1 MPESNPANPIA
12 SPPQDSAVAG
22 ATAPCDLGG
31 EASEVL
37 KDHPD
42 TPCTSGACSVSGGG
56 GGPTVYLETF
66 GCQMNVLDSQLV
78 TGQLRALGYRF
89 IDDWK
94 AADVV
99 LYNTCSVRE
108 VAENKVWSRIGKYRK
123 HHEAMAA
130 QGKDSGGTSG
140 ETSGGSGGGP
150 SVLGVI
156 GCMAERDGQDMMRKH
171 PQVDLLCGPGELDK
185 VPMLIDN
192 VMKTRVAE
200 RDGTTDSLD
209 AEFFAP
215 QVALQGNTHRRS
227 GTLSAAEDQLELVD
241 LSRSFSPDLNSGGGG
256 KSAYVRITRGC
267 NKLCTYCVVPHTRG
281 AEVHRPPQHIVDEC
295 KKLVDHGVLEI
306 TLLGQT
312 VNHYHY
318 DQAAAVTVNG
328 VLQPQVGTVISPNQG
343 TGGPSPVFNS
353 TTTSFAQLLHRIHE
367 EVPGL
372 ARLRFVTNFP
382 RDFGDDIL
390 QVIRDSPRIC
400 RYLHLPVQSG
410 SNRILK
416 LMNRGYKVEQFYELI
431 DRVREYLPDA
441 ELATDIICGFPTE
454 TDEDHQ
460 QTAELLRR
468 CRFKNSFIFKYSPRP
483 GTTAI
488 DRFKDDVPND
498 IKKKRN
504 NELLAIQTDAST
516 AIHQSYI
523 GQTVRVFVEQ
533 VSAKSRKAANRA
545 PGNFP
550 APGSP
555 SVTLGWQPE
564 ETVTQL
570 SGRTDGDLITMF
582 DAPPD
587 TAESLIGQILD
598 VQIESAAPLALFG
611 RLAAVQLT
619 PRAAH
624 SNP

>member
-1 MPESNPANPIA
+1 MPKNTPDTPLDLLNAPAA
-12 SPPQDSAVAG
+12 ACGTDSAVETPDEAD
-22 ATAPCDLGG
+22 AAR
-31 EASEVL
+31 EANASER
-37 KDHPD
+37 
-42 TPCTSGACSVSGGG
+42 
-56 GGPTVYLETF
+56 GGPSVYLETF

-89 IDDWK
+89 VEKWQ

-108 VAENKVWSRIGKYRK
+108 VAENKVWSRIGKYK
-123 HHEAMAA
+123 KYKKALAN
-130 QGKDSGGTSG
+130 DPNNSDT
-140 ETSGGSGGGP
+140 GP

-156 GCMAERDGQDMMRKH
+156 GCMAERDGEDLMRRH

-192 VMKTRVAE
+192 VMKTRVAQ
-200 RDGTTDSLD
+200 RNDAMDSLD
-209 AEFFAP
+209 EECFAP

-241 LSRSFSPDLNSGGGG
+241 LSRSFAPDASLSGG

-281 AEVHRPPQHIVDEC
+281 AEVHRPPMHIIEEC
-295 KKLVDHGVLEI
+295 RKLVEQGVIEI

-328 VLQPQVGTVISPNQG
+328 VQQPQVGTVISPNQG
-343 TGGPSPVFNS
+343 TGGPSPIFND
-353 TTTSFAQLLHRIHE
+353 TTTSFAQLLRRIHDE
-367 EVPGL
+367 IPGL
-372 ARLRFVTNFP
+372 LRLRFVTNFP
-382 RDFGDDIL
+382 RDFGNDIL
-390 QVIRDSPRIC
+390 ETIRDCPRIC

-416 LMNRGYKVEQFYELI
+416 LMNRGYRVEQFYELI
-431 DRVREYLPDA
+431 DRVRAYLPDA

-454 TDEDHQ
+454 TDEDHAA
-460 QTAELLRR
+460 TAELLRR

-488 DRFKDDVPND
+488 DRFEDDVTNEL
-498 IKKKRN
+498 KKKRN
-504 NELLAIQTDAST
+504 NELLDIQTEVSAE
-516 AIHQSYI
+516 IHKNYI
-523 GQTVRVFVEQ
+523 GKTVRVFVEQ
-533 VSAKSRKAANRA
+533 VSRKSRRSANAADA
-545 PGNFP
+545 
-550 APGSP
+550 
-555 SVTLGWQPE
+555 SVTLGWQAE

-570 SGRTDGDLITMF
+570 SGRTDGDLIVMF
-582 DAPPD
+582 DVDAESAP
-587 TAESLIGQILD
+587 SLIGEILE
-598 VQIESAAPLALFG
+598 VEVTSSAPLALFG
-611 RLAAVQLT
+611 RRVGDGVLV
-619 PRAAH
+619 
-624 SNP
+624 

>member
-1 MPESNPANPIA
+1 MPEIPLN
-12 SPPQDSAVAG
+12 QLD
-22 ATAPCDLGG
+22 AP
-31 EASEVL
+31 SE
-37 KDHPD
+37 
-42 TPCTSGACSVSGGG
+42 TACSTDSTVERADASLEQG
-56 GGPTVYLETF
+56 GGPSVYLETF

-94 AADVV
+94 SADVV

-108 VAENKVWSRIGKYRK
+108 VAENKVWSRVGKY
-123 HHEAMAA
+123 
-130 QGKDSGGTSG
+130 GKYQNALAKEGRAD
-140 ETSGGSGGGP
+140 EGP

-156 GCMAERDGQDMMRKH
+156 GCMAERDGEDMVRKH

-192 VMKTRVAE
+192 VLKTRIEDRGGLA
-200 RDGTTDSLD
+200 S
-209 AEFFAP
+209 A
-215 QVALQGNTHRRS
+215 QIALQGNTHRRS
-227 GTLSAAEDQLELVD
+227 GTLAAAEDQLELVD
-241 LSRSFSPDLNSGGGG
+241 LSRSFAPDESLAGG

-281 AEVHRPPQHIVDEC
+281 AEVHRPPQHILDEC
-295 KKLVDHGVLEI
+295 KKLVDAGVREI

-318 DQAAAVTVNG
+318 DSVAAVEVNG

-343 TGGPSPVFNS
+343 TGGPSPVFND
-353 TTTSFAQLLHRIHE
+353 TTTSFAELLHRIHE
-367 EVPGL
+367 EVTGL
-372 ARLRFVTNFP
+372 ERLRFVTNFP
-382 RDFGDDIL
+382 RDFGNDIL

-416 LMNRGYKVEQFYELI
+416 LMNRGYKVEHFYDLI

-454 TDEDHQ
+454 TEEDHQ

-488 DRFKDDVPND
+488 DRFEDNVTDAE
-498 IKKKRN
+498 KKRRN
-504 NELLAIQTDAST
+504 NELLAIQSEVSAS
-516 AIHQSYI
+516 IHEGYV
-523 GQTVRVFVEQ
+523 GKTVKVFVEQ
-533 VSAKSRKAANRA
+533 ISAKSQKSANAAD
-545 PGNFP
+545 P
-550 APGSP
+550 A
-555 SVTLGWQPE
+555 VTLGWQGAQ
-564 ETVTQL
+564 TVTQL
-570 SGRTDGDLITMF
+570 SGRTDGDLIVMF
-582 DAPPD
+582 DADP
-587 TAESLIGQILD
+587 SLIGQL
-598 VQIESAAPLALFG
+598 VEVEVTSAAALALFG
-611 RLAAVQLT
+611 QVK
-619 PRAAH
+619 
-624 SNP
+624 S

>member
-1 MPESNPANPIA
+1 MPDNTPADPLNVLAPTA
-12 SPPQDSAVAG
+12 HACGTDSAV
-22 ATAPCDLGG
+22 
-31 EASEVL
+31 EASV
-37 KDHPD
+37 D
-42 TPCTSGACSVSGGG
+42 TAIGSSSG

-89 IDDWK
+89 VDQWQS
-94 AADVV
+94 ADVV

-108 VAENKVWSRIGKYRK
+108 VAENKVWSRIGKYK
-123 HHEAMAA
+123 KYKKSLANDPHNDA
-130 QGKDSGGTSG
+130 T
-140 ETSGGSGGGP
+140 GP

-156 GCMAERDGQDMMRKH
+156 GCMAERDGEDLMRRH

-192 VMKTRVAE
+192 VMKTRVAQQDDDFE
-200 RDGTTDSLD
+200 SLD
-209 AEFFAP
+209 EQIRGP

-241 LSRSFSPDLNSGGGG
+241 LSRSFSPDDTLSGG

-281 AEVHRPPQHIVDEC
+281 AEVHRPPRHIIEEC
-295 KKLVDHGVLEI
+295 KKLVAQGVIEI

-328 VLQPQVGTVISPNQG
+328 VQQPQVGTVISPNQG
-343 TGGPSPVFNS
+343 TGGPSPIFND
-353 TTTSFAQLLHRIHE
+353 TTTSFAQLLRQIHDE
-367 EVPGL
+367 IPEL
-372 ARLRFVTNFP
+372 LRLRFVTNFP
-382 RDFGDDIL
+382 RDFGNDIL
-390 QVIRDSPRIC
+390 ETIRDCPRIC

-416 LMNRGYKVEQFYELI
+416 LMNRGYKVQQFYDLV

-454 TDEDHQ
+454 TEEDHAA
-460 QTAELLRR
+460 TAELLRR

-488 DRFKDDVPND
+488 DRFADDVTD
-498 IKKKRN
+498 AEKKRRN
-504 NELLAIQTDAST
+504 NELLDIQTQVSA
-516 AIHQSYI
+516 AIHQNYV
-523 GQTVRVFVEQ
+523 GKTVRVFVEQ
-533 VSAKSRKAANRA
+533 ISAKSRKSANAA
-545 PGNFP
+545 
-550 APGSP
+550 APGSAA
-555 SVTLGWQPE
+555 VTLGWQSE

-570 SGRTDGDLITMF
+570 SGRTDGDLIVMF
-582 DAPPD
+582 DGDP
-587 TAESLIGQILD
+587 TTIGQIVD
-598 VQIESAAPLALFG
+598 VKVTGSAPLALFG
-611 RLAAVQLT
+611 RRVNHDALV
-619 PRAAH
+619 
-624 SNP
+624 